1 MRTPFDPLK
10 FLQSLRLDI
19 ELDSKGQ
26 ITVHGMRFL
35 EPHKAKQARNVLK
48 VYDKLL
54 RMQLDAPSKTMRPSV
69 RKLLALGKVEIKEGQ
84 YVIPQWFTESC
95 KH

>member
-1 MRTPFDPLK
+1 M
-10 FLQSLRLDI
+10 RLDI

-69 RKLLALGKVEIKEGQ
+69 RKLLALGKVEVRDGQ
-84 YVIPQWFTESC
+84 YVLPEC
-95 KH
+95 H

>member
-10 FLQSLRLDI
+10 FLQSLRLNV

-26 ITVHGMRFL
+26 VTVHGIRFL
-35 EPHKAKQARNVLK
+35 EPHKAQQARNVLQI
-48 VYDKLL
+48 YDKLL

-69 RKLLALGKVEIKEGQ
+69 RKLLALGKVEIRDGQ
-84 YVIPQWFTESC
+84 YTIPEP
-95 KH
+95 

>member
-10 FLQSLRLDI
+10 FLQSLRLDV

-35 EPHKAKQARNVLK
+35 EPHKAKQARNILK
-48 VYDKLL
+48 IYDKLL

-69 RKLLALGKVEIKEGQ
+69 RKLVALGKVEIRDGQ
-84 YVIPQWFTESC
+84 YVLPEG
-95 KH
+95 HGLHL

>member
-10 FLQSLRLDI
+10 FLQSLRLDV

-48 VYDKLL
+48 IYDKLL

-69 RKLLALGKVEIKEGQ
+69 RKLLALGEGGDQ
-84 YVIPQWFTESC
+84 GWAVCHSARVYSFM
-95 KH
+95 

>member
-1 MRTPFDPLK
+1 MRTPFDQLK
-10 FLQSLRLDI
+10 LLHSMRLDV

-35 EPHKAKQARNVLK
+35 EPDKAQQARNVLQI
-48 VYDKLL
+48 YDKLL

-69 RKLLALGKVEIKEGQ
+69 RKLLALGKVEIRGGI
-84 YVIPQWFTESC
+84 YVLPES
-95 KH
+95 HGLHL